1 VTDKTLDLL
10 VRAQIQGGKDLE
22 GVAKSISKIGDA
34 IDEQNDAAKRG
45 ENRID
50 ELKASLLA
58 LEQVQKSL
66 AGQSSAVKT
75 FQKLAEGVGKV
86 DERVAKATK
95 RYDEY
100 KKKLD
105 EAKNVTEAQQ
115 NTLIRYALAVE
126 KSEAALR
133 KQRSA
138 LSDMEAE
145 FRDAGI
151 AVEGLAARQQRSLQ
165 LQAELGVVYAR
176 GTDAVQD
183 YSNAVRKAR
192 EAQRAVDAS
201 TAEAARNAELFA
213 KAEKRA
219 ADASRERARAAE
231 EVAEALRRRQAI
243 RADRD
248 AEVVAQG
255 RGDDEFRA
263 QVKRQAELAA
273 LRRDIEQRSSTDAEV
288 KAYRATAKAADENTK
303 ALTKLAR
310 GKNTL
315 DRAAVSLTPK
325 VGSLRDAIAG
335 VLDPTAKARTTI
347 SGLESEVGDLAAAVG
362 AIKGPVTDYRVQ
374 IDRLTAAQK
383 TLSNQAGLVDTYN
396 RQVVALRNSR
406 AAFVQA
412 RASVIEYSAK
422 VAQGGDGAAQFGQK
436 LAQAQGQLRT
446 ASQALSAQI
455 AVTRQS
461 RDGLRDAGI
470 ATNDLVGAQR
480 RLNDVAKSTV
490 TSMKALDTAT
500 DRYGQSVKKAKNEKS
515 LFRDEGRTTLN
526 LMQRIRGEVL
536 SLTAAYVGLFGV
548 INTAKGAIQSTVD
561 KQAIESRIA
570 VAIGDNDTAKIGK
583 EYDYLRD
590 RAEYYGIGI
599 KGLATS
605 YGSFAV
611 AAKSANYTNDQT
623 KYTFEQLT
631 AAMRV
636 MKLNT
641 DQSGRAFVQIQQI
654 LSKTKPE
661 MEDIKTIAE
670 SGFAGVQGLMA
681 RGLLSIGVA
690 GIRAGKETGDM
701 FALMRK
707 GALDSNTAIYALAV
721 QAEKELG
728 GRVPEAIKTLAAEQ
742 GRFETSVFEFQQ
754 AIAESGWADA
764 YKNTLIELS
773 KLMRSEDGS
782 KAAKNLGNL
791 FTALAEALIWVA
803 KNSDL
808 VLKVLT
814 AIALWY
820 SQGVVLKAVSN
831 IRAWGAEFAR
841 LAVVVQTT
849 LIPALA
855 KAGYSVV
862 SLAAKWPLLTAA
874 VLGSLGVITAAFAG
888 WQIGTY
894 AREKFQIVRDA
905 GIWWATRAQEAFV
918 IVKNSFAAAIDA
930 LPEYAKRAFAKVV
943 TTIADAARGL
953 TGIFSNLARA
963 AGFDSLADTL
973 DKAAD
978 SMTVATRNEIDVLA
992 NHKANLKRELAQ
1004 IAAIREDML
1013 SEPMAGAVTTT
1024 TANVTGRVVA
1034 SPTTIPGRPV
1044 NPLGGDGDAAGI
1056 AKRQTEIAAIE
1067 RALEAIE
1074 AKTDRAQTDSLAK
1087 QIEAIDTQYLALAR
1101 RVEALGGDTGKVFM
1115 ERLTAATNELK
1126 RVTTEKFNADLLA
1139 AQQGFLKKTEDMEEQ
1154 AGRREKLK
1162 LDSRLAAIVSD
1173 YDQAYREL
1181 AELRLKF
1188 FANNRDTGELDAM
1201 AGRLKLSK
1209 DQRLEQETNKFN
1221 TEELNRR
1228 EQFLNDTIA
1237 AREKLVSAVNV
1248 QKEIGNISDV
1258 EAAQQINDING
1269 QMVPKIEAAALAT
1282 QEWAIANSAIFA
1294 NPEQMQ
1300 VFLATLEA
1308 VRAKATGVKTEFS
1321 NLNNTIINGLT
1332 NGVTT
1337 GLNAMF
1343 DALQQVATGQ
1353 ATVGEGFR
1361 GMLMSFAQFAV
1372 SFLRDIAIMIIK
1384 LAIFNAMKNSGIP
1397 GVSQAGALGA
1407 ASMGVKHSGGVIGG
1421 LNNRSRTVSTA
1432 WFANAPRYHT
1442 GGIAGLS
1449 PDEYPTILQKGEEV
1463 LEKDSPRNVL
1473 NGGAGMGQNAQAGG
1487 NTRFVLVDDRARVPE
1502 AMSSAEGERVI
1513 IQTLRKNIP
1522 TLKQYLK

>member
-1 VTDKTLDLL
+1 MTDKTLDLL

-50 ELKASLLA
+50 ELKASLLS

-75 FQKLAEGVGKV
+75 FQKLAEGVSKV

-100 KKKLD
+100 KKKVD
-105 EAKNVTEAQQ
+105 EAEEVTEAQQ

-133 KQRSA
+133 KQRTA

-151 AVEGLAARQQRSLQ
+151 AVEDLAARQQRSLQ
-165 LQAELGVVYAR
+165 LQAELGAVYAR
-176 GTDAVQD
+176 GTDAVRD
-183 YSNAVRKAR
+183 YSNAVREAR

-201 TAEAARNAELFA
+201 TAEATRNADLFA

-231 EVAEALRRRQAI
+231 EVAEAQRRRQAI
-243 RADRD
+243 QADRD
-248 AEVVAQG
+248 AEVVSQG

-263 QVKRQAELAA
+263 QAKRQAELAA
-273 LRRDIEQRSSTDAEV
+273 LRRDIEERSNTDAEV
-288 KAYRATAKAADENTK
+288 KAYQATAKAADDNAK
-303 ALTKLAR
+303 ALTNLAR

-315 DRAAVSLTPK
+315 SRAADSLSPK
-325 VGSLRDAIAG
+325 VGTLRDAIAG
-335 VLDPTAKARTTI
+335 VLDPTTKARTTI
-347 SGLESEVGDLAAAVG
+347 NGLESEVGELAAAVG

-374 IDRLTAAQK
+374 VDRLTAAQK
-383 TLSNQAGLVDTYN
+383 SLSSQAGLVDTFN
-396 RQVVALRNSR
+396 RQVTALRNSR

-412 RASVIEYSAK
+412 RASVVEYAAK
-422 VAQGGDGAAQFGQK
+422 VAQGGDGAAQFAQK
-436 LAQAQGQLRT
+436 LTQAQGQLRS
-446 ASQALSAQI
+446 ASQALAAQI

-461 RDGLRDAGI
+461 RDALRDAGI

-490 TSMKALDTAT
+490 ASMTALDAAT
-500 DRYGQSVKKAKNEKS
+500 DRYGQAVGRTNKANS
-515 LFRDEGRTTLN
+515 LFRDEGRTTLSF
-526 LMQRIRGEVL
+526 LQRLRGEVL
-536 SLTAAYVGLFGV
+536 SLVAAYGGLYAL
-548 INTAKGAIQSTVD
+548 INTASGAINAASTREGVRNQLAISVGND
-561 KQAIESRIA
+561 KAAIDAEYQYVKGQADRIGIEFERAIKGYAKFSAAATLAGRSRQEIRYIYETFSEVARVANISADDLDGVFKALEQITSKGKIQAEELRGQLGDRLFGAFEIA
-570 VAIGDNDTAKIGK
+570 AKALKDQFPDLDKALKNGEVTAK
-583 EYDYLRD
+583 
-590 RAEYYGIGI
+590 
-599 KGLATS
+599 
-605 YGSFAV
+605 
-611 AAKSANYTNDQT
+611 
-623 KYTFEQLT
+623 QL
-631 AAMRV
+631 V
-636 MKLNT
+636 L
-641 DQSGRAFVQIQQI
+641 
-654 LSKTKPE
+654 
-661 MEDIKTIAE
+661 IAE
-670 SGFAGVQGLMA
+670 QY
-681 RGLLSIGVA
+681 RKTVA
-690 GIRAGKETGDM
+690 DQLPA
-701 FALMRK
+701 A
-707 GALDSNTAIYALAV
+707 TA
-721 QAEKELG
+721 
-728 GRVPEAIKTLAAEQ
+728 
-742 GRFETSVFEFQQ
+742 
-754 AIAESGWADA
+754 
-764 YKNTLIELS
+764 
-773 KLMRSEDGS
+773 
-782 KAAKNLGNL
+782 
-791 FTALAEALIWVA
+791 
-803 KNSDL
+803 
-808 VLKVLT
+808 
-814 AIALWY
+814 
-820 SQGVVLKAVSN
+820 
-831 IRAWGAEFAR
+831 
-841 LAVVVQTT
+841 
-849 LIPALA
+849 
-855 KAGYSVV
+855 
-862 SLAAKWPLLTAA
+862 SLAAQQARLNTELFDFKLAVADSGFIDSYSNALKELTTFLRSDAGGEFAKTLGSGFKALSELLILVLRNIDSITLALKFFLILFTYRQFASGLKGASDMIKSFSDLKEVVGGFGKSFGLLQKSMA
-874 VLGSLGVITAAFAG
+874 VLAAFAAG
-888 WQIGTY
+888 WTFGTY
-894 AREKFQIVRDA
+894 LREKFQIARDA
-905 GIWWATRAQEAFV
+905 GIWWVTRMMEAWV
-918 IVKNSFAAAIDA
+918 IVKSSYQAAFDELPVIARNIFNKIVSTIKGAVRSITRVFAQ
-930 LPEYAKRAFAKVV
+930 
-943 TTIADAARGL
+943 
-953 TGIFSNLARA
+953 LAGA
-963 AGFDSLADTL
+963 AGFGELETTL
-973 DKAAD
+973 NGYAE
-978 SMTVATRNEIDVLA
+978 SISTQTGNVESTLGG
-992 NHKANLKRELAQ
+992 HKAKLKAELAQ
-1004 IAAIREDML
+1004 IAAIRNDML
-1013 SEPMAGAVTTT
+1013 NESAGVGSA
-1024 TANVTGRVVA
+1024 
-1034 SPTTIPGRPV
+1034 
-1044 NPLGGDGDAAGI
+1044 AAGRSRTAVPTLSPGVADDPAAPDGGGAKGADAI
-1056 AKRQTEIAAIE
+1056 AKRQAQIEAIE

-1074 AKTDRAQTDSLAK
+1074 AKTDRAQTDTLAK

-1115 ERLTAATNELK
+1115 ERLTGATNELK

-1139 AQQGFLKKTEDMEEQ
+1139 AQQGFLKKTEDLEEQ

-1162 LDSRLAAIVSD
+1162 LESRLAAIVSD

-1248 QKEIGNISDV
+1248 QKELGNVSDV
-1258 EAAQQINDING
+1258 QAAQQINDINA

-1282 QEWAIANSAIFA
+1282 KEWAIANSAIFA

-1361 GMLMSFAQFAV
+1361 GMLTSFAQFAA

-1397 GVSQAGALGA
+1397 GVSQAGAIGA

-1432 WFANAPRYHT
+1432 WFTNAPRYHT

-1473 NGGAGMGQNAQAGG
+1473 NGGAGMGQNTQAGG